1 MSDEFLTIKI
11 DGIEKLTANM
21 TALGQ
26 ELNDGLTGAGLEA
39 AREVLDTPGL
49 RVYPPATA
57 ANQPPTPYYI
67 RGRGTQYKRGNN
79 GKSERYGTQFTTN
92 QVGTV
97 TYIGNRASYAPYLGG
112 EKQAQVMKNI
122 GWRKLLDVAKE
133 KLPKI
138 KAIYQ
143 AWINRAIKRLGLG

>member
-1 MSDEFLTIKI
+1 MSDDFLTIKI
-11 DGIEKLTANM
+11 EGIEKLTANM
-21 TALGQ
+21 KEFGQ
-26 ELNDGLTGAGLEA
+26 ELQSGLEGAGQEV

-49 RVYPPATA
+49 RVYPPATS

-67 RGRGTQYKRGNN
+67 RGRGTQYKRGND
-79 GKSERYGTQFTTN
+79 GRSERYGTQFTTN

-112 EKQAQVMKNI
+112 EKQSTVSAI
-122 GWRKLLDVAKE
+122 HGWRRLLDVAKE
-133 KLPKI
+133 KLPQITK
-138 KAIYQ
+138 IYQ